1 MVYQDNIGSR
11 IPNNKI
17 CDSGCGIQTPTTKDN
32 RYLEIVWDRL
42 NQIRYGV
49 SEASLIIDKMND
61 YLVGGYPE
69 PICEDDRCSKE
80 PMNQTE
86 KIDEILQD
94 IENNLMT
101 LHSRITKLNNSI

>member
-17 CDSGCGIQTPTTKDN
+17 CDSSCVIQAPISKDN
-32 RYLEIVWDRL
+32 RYLEIVWNRL
-42 NQIRYGV
+42 YQIRYGV

-69 PICEDDRCSKE
+69 PNCADDRCSKE

-86 KIDEILQD
+86 KIDEMLQE
-94 IENNLMT
+94 IENSLMV